1 MDALSN
7 PPRARNWS
15 IRITFAR
22 LSFRSRRCRSR
33 CSPQLRK
40 RCVPAARGCRVIDAA
55 KAKNE
60 IFAITVN
67 EDTILGVVVV
77 DLERGAATVVN

>member
-1 MDALSN
+1 
-7 PPRARNWS
+7 
-15 IRITFAR
+15 
-22 LSFRSRRCRSR
+22 
-33 CSPQLRK
+33 
-40 RCVPAARGCRVIDAA
+40 VIDAA